1 MNIHDPA
8 LEVGF
13 LRCIF
18 AKLYLDK
25 VMSFS
30 RGHDTAVSSAVL
42 SSPSRL

>member
-8 LEVGF
+8 LEAGF

-30 RGHDTAVSSAVL
+30 KGHDRAVSSALL

>member
-8 LEVGF
+8 LEAGF
-13 LRCIF
+13 LPCIF

-30 RGHDTAVSSAVL
+30 KGHDRAVSSALL